1 MSDSPVASD
10 PPLRIGVTEEVARRS
25 RTRIASAAPGSEL
38 VLLRPDGTWAGDP
51 SGLDGFF
58 LSEDLYYLPQAIGS
72 LWRLLEETPPGWLQT
87 ASTGV
92 DHEIY
97 AALLASGRTIT
108 NAPGVHGGPIAE
120 YVFAHILDHAK
131 RIPQHRAAMAERAW
145 RPLDSIELA
154 GQTIGIVGYGGI
166 GEAIAS
172 RAQAFGMRA
181 IATKRRPPQD
191 DALDL
196 HLTPDQL
203 PQLLRASDYVVLC
216 CPLTDE
222 TLGLIGPAELAS
234 MRPSALLINVARGR
248 VVQHDALAAA
258 LTQGRIAGAV
268 LDVAPVEPLT
278 PESPLWDMPN
288 CLMTP
293 HDSCHV
299 DASFE
304 RTTDFFLQNL
314 SRLARGEALQWVVAD
329 TELSQPSSGD
339 V

>member
-1 MSDSPVASD
+1 MSDSPVASG

-25 RTRIASAAPGSEL
+25 RTRIASAATGSEL

-145 RPLDSIELA
+145 RPLDSIELGGPDHWDRRLRRDRRSNCVA
-154 GQTIGIVGYGGI
+154 G
-166 GEAIAS
+166 A
-172 RAQAFGMRA
+172 AFGMRA

-203 PQLLRASDYVVLC
+203 SQLLRASDYVVLC

-234 MRPSALLINVARGR
+234 MRPSALLNQCGAGAGGAARRAGGGA
-248 VVQHDALAAA
+248 DAGTDRGSGVGCRASGAVDAGVAA
-258 LTQGRIAGAV
+258 LGHAQ
-268 LDVAPVEPLT
+268 LPD
-278 PESPLWDMPN
+278 
-288 CLMTP
+288 
-293 HDSCHV
+293 
-299 DASFE
+299 DAA
-304 RTTDFFLQNL
+304 
-314 SRLARGEALQWVVAD
+314 RLLPCRCVV
-329 TELSQPSSGD
+329 
-339 V
+339 